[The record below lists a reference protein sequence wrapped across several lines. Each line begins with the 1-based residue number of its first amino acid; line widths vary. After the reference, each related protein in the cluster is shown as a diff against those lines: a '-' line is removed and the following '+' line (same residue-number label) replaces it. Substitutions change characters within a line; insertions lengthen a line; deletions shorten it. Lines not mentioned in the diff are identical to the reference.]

1 MLPTMMQP
9 IRSVGVTGDAF
20 ERAAGQTLG
29 FFAQLPVL
37 QKAHDIF
44 DATQYFPAPGDW
56 ALVVTDVVDSTSAV
70 AKGQHKTVNFVAA
83 MAIAALKNL
92 CAPTLLPFLFGGD
105 GSVIMVP
112 PQRVPEAR
120 LVLARVRGVAA
131 REFGL
136 RLRVGMA
143 PVSELRRFGSEVH
156 VGRFEPSPGNSFGV
170 FLGGGV
176 GLLEAAVRERAEP
189 ELIALA
195 AIPES
200 LDDGVAVDLS
210 GLSCRWNALR
220 SQRGKMVTLIIH
232 GATDPG
238 TVHAAVMR
246 LAGQAGDPQP
256 VRPDTL
262 GASWP
267 PKGFMLE
274 AHARRRGGSLALAVV
289 GVLIETLLARL
300 VFAIGRPIGGFDPQK
315 YREEVATNTDFCKHD
330 DTVSF
335 VIDCAP
341 DCITPIKDYLDQCRA
356 NGELR
361 YGMGLSET
369 ALMTCLVTSITG
381 GLHVHFVD
389 GGDGGYTYVAKM
401 MKAVSQAASPG
412 GVVTMGS
419 R

>member
-1 MLPTMMQP
+1 MLPTMQQP
-9 IRSVGVTGDAF
+9 VQSVGVTGGAF
-20 ERAAGQTLG
+20 EPAANQMPE

-37 QKAHDIF
+37 RKTHDTF
-44 DATQYFPAPGDW
+44 DVTQYFPAPGDW

-83 MAIAALKNL
+83 MAIAGLKNL

-112 PQRVPEAR
+112 PRRVPEAR
-120 LVLARVRGVAA
+120 LVLARVRGLAA

-136 RLRVGMA
+136 RLRVGLA
-143 PVSELRRFGSEVH
+143 PVSELRRFGSDVH

-176 GLLEAAVRERAEP
+176 GLLETAVRGRGDA
-189 ELIALA
+189 ELIAIA
-195 AIPES
+195 AIAES
-200 LDDGVAVDLS
+200 LDDGAAVDLS

-220 SQRGKMVTLIIH
+220 SKRGKMLTLIIH
-232 GATDPG
+232 GAADAG
-238 TVHAAVMR
+238 TVHSAVMR

-256 VRPDTL
+256 VRQDTL
-262 GASWP
+262 GVSWP
-267 PKGFMLE
+267 SKGFMLE
-274 AHARRRGGSLALAVV
+274 AHARRRGGSLALSVV
-289 GVLIETLLARL
+289 RVLADTLLARL
-300 VFAIGRPIGGFDPQK
+300 MFAVGRPIGGFDPQK

-330 DTVSF
+330 DTLSF
-335 VIDCAP
+335 VIDCAN
-341 DCITPIKDYLDQCRA
+341 DCIASIKVYLDRCSA

-369 ALMTCLVTSITG
+369 ALMTCLVTSASG

-389 GGDGGYTYVAKM
+389 GGDGGYTYAAKM
-401 MKAVSQAASPG
+401 MKAPGQVASPRG
-412 GVVTMGS
+412 AT
-419 R
+419 